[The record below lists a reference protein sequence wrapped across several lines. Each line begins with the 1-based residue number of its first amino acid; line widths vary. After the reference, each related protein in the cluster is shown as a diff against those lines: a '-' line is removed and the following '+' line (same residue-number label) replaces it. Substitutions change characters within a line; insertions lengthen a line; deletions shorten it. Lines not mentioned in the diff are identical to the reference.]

1 MSNGEAAKPAAKGM
15 AGLVVADS
23 SVGFVD
29 GASGILEYRGYD
41 IGVLAANS
49 TYEQVAYLLWNGRLP
64 TANELA
70 DMKRQSRGDLPFH
83 AAGGDRRAAQPA
95 QERRCNGC
103 HAQRSV
109 PAGAL
114 RPGIRGNTRHRTPA
128 QGLPPAGSTRGGGGR
143 GRAHPS
149 WRRAGETGGTDLVS
163 RGQLPVGMLTGPEK
177 EKGILPV

>member
-49 TYEQVAYLLWNGRLP
+49 TYEEVAYLLWNGRLP

-70 DMKRQSRGDLPFH
+70 DMKRQSRRVPFYAPRGH
-83 AAGGDRRAAQPA
+83 RRAAQPA
-95 QERRCNGC
+95 QERRRNGR
-103 HAQRSV
+103 HAHVSLL
-109 PAGAL
+109 AGAL
-114 RPGIRGNTRHRTPA
+114 
-128 QGLPPAGSTRGGGGR
+128 
-143 GRAHPS
+143 
-149 WRRAGETGGTDLVS
+149 
-163 RGQLPVGMLTGPEK
+163 
-177 EKGILPV
+177 